1 MQFVFPLAMLFVWLF
16 PVAMTVRGVVL
27 EKESRLKEYIKM
39 VGVSDTQ
46 LNLSKIIVS
55 GDLNDP
61 SFMLGLDH
69 TNCRIL
75 HVNCIAY
82 VQLQ

>member
-55 GDLNDP
+55 GDLNDL
-61 SFMLGLDH
+61 SFMVRPHKLYNL
-69 TNCRIL
+69 TCKLYCFSSI
-75 HVNCIAY
+75 
-82 VQLQ
+82 